1 MTNPLFFKKF
11 EEIPCNMK
19 KFITLFAAV
28 VLASQITFAQIE
40 LSPTVIA
47 SAGNY
52 AEAGGI
58 SLSWTLGEIAVTT
71 LEQGDLILTQGF
83 QQSYLLP
90 DGIDLNP
97 IDWQIIAYPNPV
109 KDELRIQFDVLEPT
123 DFWVEIQDVTGRTLG
138 QKQYKEIHPG
148 DIVPVSMSSY
158 KYGVYFFKIFTPDRK
173 QMRVISISKI

>member
-1 MTNPLFFKKF
+1 MKF
-11 EEIPCNMK
+11 EEILKKMK
-19 KFITLFAAV
+19 RYIAFFAAIV
-28 VLASQITFAQIE
+28 FTTQIAFNQGIE

-52 AEAGGI
+52 SEAGGI

-71 LEQGDLILTQGF
+71 LQQGDLILTQGF

-90 DGIDLNP
+90 DGIDLDP

-109 KDELRIQFDVLEPT
+109 KDELKIQFNVLEPT
-123 DFWVEIQDVTGRTLG
+123 HFWVEIQDVTGRILS

-148 DIVPVSMSSY
+148 DIIPISMSSY
-158 KYGVYFFKIFTPDRK
+158 RYGVYFFRVYTPDRQ
-173 QMRVISISKI
+173 QMRVISIRKI

>member
-1 MTNPLFFKKF
+1 
-11 EEIPCNMK
+11 MK
-19 KFITLFAAV
+19 KLFTLVAAV
-28 VLASQITFAQIE
+28 FVASQMSFGQIE

-83 QQSYLLP
+83 QQSYKLP
-90 DGIDLNP
+90 DGIDLDP
-97 IDWQIIAYPNPV
+97 VDWQIVAYPNPV
-109 KDELRIQFDVLEPT
+109 DNELKIQFDVLEPT
-123 DFWVEIQDVTGRTLG
+123 DFWIEIQDVTGRVLS

-148 DIVPVSMSSY
+148 DIIPVSMNTY
-158 KYGVYFFKIFTPDRK
+158 KYGVYFFRVFTPDRQ
-173 QMRVISISKI
+173 QMRVISIRKI